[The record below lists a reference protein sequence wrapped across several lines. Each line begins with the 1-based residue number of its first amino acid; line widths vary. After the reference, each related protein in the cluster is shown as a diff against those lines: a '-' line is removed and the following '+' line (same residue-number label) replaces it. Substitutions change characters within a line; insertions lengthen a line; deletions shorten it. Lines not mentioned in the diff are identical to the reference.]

1 MSNIVMNAKDK
12 ALMEKHGITS
22 AEKTEYFYK
31 DYKYGDLKS
40 AINYAEHEAKK
51 LAQESVT
58 VTDQ

>member
-1 MSNIVMNAKDK
+1 MNEKDK
-12 ALMEKHGITS
+12 ALMAKYDITS

-51 LAQESVT
+51 LARESVT
-58 VTDQ
+58 ETDQ

>member
-1 MSNIVMNAKDK
+1 MNEKDK
-12 ALMEKHGITS
+12 ALMEKYDITS